1 MLENVC
7 VVNRY
12 CKLEKKLKKEKS
24 KTCYKKWSADSLLFD
39 DVYIIII
46 IIIIIII
53 GVYIT

>member
-46 IIIIIII
+46 IIIII

>member
-12 CKLEKKLKKEKS
+12 CKLEKKIKEKS

-39 DVYIIII
+39 DV
-46 IIIIIII
+46 
-53 GVYIT
+53 